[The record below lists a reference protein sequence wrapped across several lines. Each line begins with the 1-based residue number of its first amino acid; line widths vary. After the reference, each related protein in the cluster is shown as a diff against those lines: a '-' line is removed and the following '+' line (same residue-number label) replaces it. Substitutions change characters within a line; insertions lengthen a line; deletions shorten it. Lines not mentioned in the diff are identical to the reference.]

1 MHVGIFAFN
10 LEISVKHFKFII
22 TNGVDFISQVVPH
35 KLLIPFMIITL
46 HHSQR
51 SHLLI
56 YEMNV
61 LTRKITT
68 QIRASEILV
77 VL

>member
-10 LEISVKHFKFII
+10 LEISVKHLKFII
-22 TNGVDFISQVVPH
+22 LYPVDFINQVVPH
-35 KLLIPFMIITL
+35 KLLIPVMIITL
-46 HHSQR
+46 HNPQR

-68 QIRASEILV
+68 QIRTSEILV